1 MFQRKKIARRSLA
14 GLSLVALGAAGS
26 FVSSATAQTVQTVTP
41 VPNVNGS
48 HAYLAAAYLR
58 APEDL
63 GAVGYGEQE
72 YFISGL
78 ANAYQYKHPS
88 NPADDSVVPLQPN
101 PEPYT
106 NRILV
111 RAPKDPAKFSGNVIL
126 DLGDDVSG
134 NETPG
139 AWTKARQ
146 RFIQNGDAYVLLT
159 SLPVAIQYLQTFNA
173 QRYAPLSTPIFA
185 ATEQACQAGP
195 EFGIIYDEITAVGKL
210 LKSNLPHGPL
220 PGLNVKRVFL
230 TGYSGSTFTALTWDR
245 VFGINSRLFDGYML
259 TYGAPRR
266 ALNSC
271 ESAQTTY
278 SRTTPGLS
286 TVSPVMQVQTIT
298 EPGFFQFLGI
308 PFTKGTDSDS
318 PTNRF
323 RYYDI
328 AGAAHI
334 DGEIIRGSPEP
345 SDLPADFN
353 AARTTSYA
361 LGACQLS
368 SPDILSAFPD
378 RYPWDAIWANLEN
391 WAILGPN
398 YLPPRQ
404 ASPVVINASTLY
416 GPGPQIGGV
425 RSPAVDLPINSYLI
439 SSVLPTTIAAATDF
453 PCLLI
458 GFQKPLNKAVQPASV
473 VLDALHLASQGFLT
487 PEDLLQI
494 EADPTL
500 AYTSTDGT
508 TTIPDDPNP

>member
-1 MFQRKKIARRSLA
+1 MFGHRLKLSRSLA
-14 GLSLVALGAAGS
+14 GLSLVTLGAAGS
-26 FVSSATAQTVQTVTP
+26 FASYATAQTIQTVTP
-41 VPNVNGS
+41 VPNANGS

-63 GAVGYGEQE
+63 NAVGYNEQE

-78 ANAYQYKHPS
+78 ANAYQYNNPS
-88 NPADDSVVPLQPN
+88 NPTDDSVSPLQPN

-126 DLGDDVSG
+126 DLGDDVDG

-139 AWTKARQ
+139 AWTKGRQ

-159 SLPVAIQYLQTFNA
+159 SLPAAIQYLQTFNA

-195 EFGIIYDEITAVGKL
+195 EFGVIYDEITAVGKL
-210 LKSNLPHGPL
+210 LKSNRLEGPL
-220 PGLNVKRVFL
+220 PGLNVRRVFL
-230 TGYSGSTFTALTWDR
+230 TGYSGSTFTVLTWDR
-245 VFGINSRLFDGYML
+245 VFGINSPLFDGYML
-259 TYGAPRR
+259 TYGSPRR
-266 ALNSC
+266 GLNSC
-271 ESAQTTY
+271 ETPETTY
-278 SRTTPGLS
+278 SRTAPGLS
-286 TVSPVMQVQTIT
+286 TVSPVVQVQTIT
-298 EPGFFQFLGI
+298 EPPFFQFLGI

-323 RYYDI
+323 RYYDV

-345 SDLPADFN
+345 ADLPAAFN
-353 AARTTSYA
+353 QQRTTAYA

-368 SPDILSAFPD
+368 GNTILSAFAD
-378 RYPWDAIWANLEN
+378 RYPWDAIWANLEK

-398 YLPPRQ
+398 YVPPRQ
-404 ASPVVINASTLY
+404 ASPLVINSSTLY

-425 RSPAVDLPINSYLI
+425 RSPAVDLPIDSYFI
-439 SSVLPTTIAAATDF
+439 SSVLPVDIAAATEF

-458 GFQKPLNKAVQPASV
+458 GFQKPLGNPVQPASV
-473 VLDALHLASQGFLT
+473 YLDALHLASQGFLT

-494 EADPTL
+494 EADPKL
-500 AYTSTDGT
+500 AYTYSDGT

>member
-1 MFQRKKIARRSLA
+1 MSVRRMFKRKYLGK
-14 GLSLVALGAAGS
+14 LSLVTLGTAGS
-26 FVSSATAQTVQTVTP
+26 LVSYASAQTIQTVRP

-63 GAVGYGEQE
+63 NAVGYNEQE

-78 ANAYQYKHPS
+78 ANAYKYNNPS
-88 NPADDSVVPLQPN
+88 NPADDSVSTLQPT

-139 AWTKARQ
+139 AWVEGRQ
-146 RFIQNGDAYVLLT
+146 RFIGNGDAYVLLS
-159 SLPVAIQYLQTFNA
+159 SLPIAIQYLQAFNA
-173 QRYAPLSTPIFA
+173 QRYAPLSTPTFA
-185 ATEQACQAGP
+185 ATQQACQAGP
-195 EFGIIYDEITAVGKL
+195 ELGVIYDEITAVGKL
-210 LKSNLPHGPL
+210 LKSNGFGGPL

-259 TYGAPRR
+259 TYGSPRQL
-266 ALNSC
+266 LNTC
-271 ESAQTTY
+271 ESPETTY

-286 TVSPVMQVQTIT
+286 TVSPVIQTQTIT
-298 EPGFFQFLGI
+298 EPGFFKYVGI

-334 DGEIIRGSPEP
+334 DGEIIRGTPEP
-345 SDLPADFN
+345 ADLPAAFN
-353 AARTTSYA
+353 AARTTAYA
-361 LGACQLS
+361 LNACHFS
-368 SPDILSAFPD
+368 GNTILSAFPD

-391 WAILGPN
+391 WATFGPS
-398 YLPPRQ
+398 YIPPRQ
-404 ASPVVINASTLY
+404 GSPLVIDQSTLS

-425 RSPAVDLPINSYLI
+425 RSPAVDLPINSYVI
-439 SSVLPTTIAAATDF
+439 SSVLPADLAAATEF

-458 GFQKPLNKAVQPASV
+458 GFQQPLGNTAQPTAVIQ
-473 VLDALHLASQGFLT
+473 DALHLVSQGFLT

-494 EADPTL
+494 ESNPKL
-500 AYTSTDGT
+500 AYTYSDGT

>member
-1 MFQRKKIARRSLA
+1 MFKRRVKRRALAALTLA
-14 GLSLVALGAAGS
+14 GLGTAGS
-26 FVSSATAQTVQTVTP
+26 VVAAHAQTVQTVTP
-41 VPNVNGS
+41 VPNVNAPTPIS
-48 HAYLAAAYLR
+48 PPPYLR

-111 RAPKDPAKFSGNVIL
+111 RAPKDPAKFSGIVIL

-146 RFIQNGDAYVLLT
+146 RFIQNGDAYVLIT
-159 SLPVAIQYLQTFNA
+159 TLPVGIQYLQAFNA

-210 LKSNLPHGPL
+210 AQEQPPARPAARPQRQARLPHRL
-220 PGLNVKRVFL
+220 FGLDL
-230 TGYSGSTFTALTWDR
+230 HGADWDR

-318 PTNRF
+318 PPT
-323 RYYDI
+323 
-328 AGAAHI
+328 
-334 DGEIIRGSPEP
+334 
-345 SDLPADFN
+345 
-353 AARTTSYA
+353 
-361 LGACQLS
+361 
-368 SPDILSAFPD
+368 
-378 RYPWDAIWANLEN
+378 
-391 WAILGPN
+391 
-398 YLPPRQ
+398 
-404 ASPVVINASTLY
+404 V
-416 GPGPQIGGV
+416 
-425 RSPAVDLPINSYLI
+425 
-439 SSVLPTTIAAATDF
+439 SV
-453 PCLLI
+453 
-458 GFQKPLNKAVQPASV
+458 
-473 VLDALHLASQGFLT
+473 
-487 PEDLLQI
+487 
-494 EADPTL
+494 
-500 AYTSTDGT
+500 T
-508 TTIPDDPNP
+508 TT